1 MKVLVDCAPLSMGGG
16 VQVAIALLMNLQT
29 RPDISWRA
37 VLSEQMRRA
46 VGPELAADPRV
57 SFVWKR
63 SWADFILLH
72 SRLRAIER
80 AFEPDVVFTVF
91 GPAYFISKAP
101 HLMGF
106 ALPNLIYDADCPQTA
121 RSRSER
127 LADQMRAFLF
137 RRSSHL
143 VVETETVRRRLA
155 SRAGID
161 ARRISVIGNSVNPVL
176 LTFEVTA
183 APIAGPFVILIPS
196 AYYRHKNLQIVP
208 RIAAELARINPGL
221 DFVFRLTLSPQKPQW
236 LAIAAEAERL
246 GAGGRVIT
254 LGPLPLADL
263 AVAYGHASAVMLP
276 TLREA
281 STAVYP
287 EAFYMQRPLVTSD
300 IDFARELCGEAALFA
315 DPYDPAAYAVA
326 LDRVARDAALR
337 ERLVEAGKQQLSK
350 GYPSSTDKF
359 SMQMDLLA
367 AVARGI
373 LVSAKTKQGDLATA
387 IRDAKAAVD
396 KNPAISFHETLAEGW
411 DAKYKTGGFKRRERF
426 FRSNI
431 LPSIKPRGRWLD
443 AGCGSGYF
451 ARILASEGVSVL
463 GVDASAGMIR
473 SARDEAKRAQCQ
485 GDLQF
490 QVVEDLV
497 PLALDGGSM
506 AGCLCLSVIEY
517 LAEPVR
523 FLDEVARVLA
533 PGGTLVISVPNSRSL
548 VRALQVD
555 TIAGALFG
563 GARRWR
569 YRSLSRFSATKREFC
584 QLLADRGFVVKK
596 VLDFDPVL
604 PGPLAQVVPASLMF
618 IVAEKTSGALR

>member
-37 VLSEQMRRA
+37 VLSEQMREA
-46 VGPELAADPRV
+46 GGPELATDPRV
-57 SFVWKR
+57 LFVWKR

-72 SRLRAIER
+72 SKLRAVER
-80 AFEPDVVFTVF
+80 VFEPDVVFTVF
-91 GPAYFISKAP
+91 GPTYFISKAP

-106 ALPNLIYDADCPQTA
+106 ALPNLIYNADGPQTA
-121 RSRSER
+121 RSRNEK
-127 LADQMRAFLF
+127 LADQMRGFLF
-137 RRSSHL
+137 RRASHL

-161 ARRISVIGNSVNPVL
+161 ASRISVIGNSVNPVL

-208 RIAAELARINPGL
+208 RIAAELARLNPEL
-221 DFVFRLTLSPQKPQW
+221 DFVFRLTLASQSEPW
-236 LAIAAEAERL
+236 RGIAADAERL
-246 GAGGRVIT
+246 GVGGQVAT
-254 LGPLPLADL
+254 LGPLPLAEL
-263 AVAYGHASAVMLP
+263 AVAYGHASAVLLP

-287 EAFYMQRPLVTSD
+287 EAFHMQRPLVTSD

-315 DPYDPAAYAVA
+315 DPRDPAAYAKA
-326 LDRVARDAALR
+326 LDRLACEGVLR
-337 ERLVEAGKQQLSK
+337 ERLVMAGKQQLSK
-350 GYPSSTDKF
+350 GYPSATDKF
-359 SMQMDLLA
+359 FMQMDLFE
-367 AVARGI
+367 AVARGT
-373 LVSAKTKQGDLATA
+373 LVGTKTRQGDLATA
-387 IRDAKAAVD
+387 ICEANAGAD
-396 KNPAISFHETLAEGW
+396 KNAAISFHETLAEGW

-431 LPSIKPRGRWLD
+431 LPLIKPKGRWLD

-463 GVDASAGMIR
+463 GVDASEGMIR
-473 SARDEAKRAQCQ
+473 SARDEAKRAQCP

-533 PGGTLVISVPNSRSL
+533 PGGALVISVPNSRSL

-569 YRSLSRFSATKREFC
+569 YRSLSRFSATKSEFSKM
-584 QLLADRGFVVKK
+584 LTDRGLAVKS

-604 PGPLAQVVPASLMF
+604 PGPLARFIPASLMF
-618 IVAEKTSGALR
+618 FVAEKRSA